1 MERYFSYKEYLRSL
15 FGTRIQKLTIDA
27 GFTCPN
33 RDGKV
38 GINGCTFCDN
48 GAFNPSYCAPQ
59 KSVLQQ
65 LEEGIEFHRNRY
77 RRAEGYLAYFQA
89 YSNTYIADNNEG
101 GGAKFAVHKLE
112 KIYKPAMEHPL
123 VKGIV
128 VGTRPDCLED
138 EKLDF
143 FEELSKKMFVSIE
156 IGIESI
162 HDETLQR
169 INRGHDFQCAVDALQ
184 RMKARN
190 IHAGAHFIFGL
201 PYETPQMWMED
212 VKIINKLPLSS
223 IKFHQLQ
230 IIKGTQMEK
239 EYAADAKLFHS
250 FTMESYIDFIVD
262 FVEKL
267 NPTFAIERFAG
278 EVPPRF
284 LSANNWGTIRYDV
297 VLQRIIK
304 EFEKR
309 GSWQG
314 RLLHPMESHPYLYP
328 NCKQVNSIGNF

>member
-1 MERYFSYKEYLRSL
+1 MEVYYSYKNYLKSL

-33 RDGKV
+33 RDGTK
-38 GINGCTFCDN
+38 GLHGCTYCNND
-48 GAFNPSYCAPQ
+48 AFNPSYCMPQ

-65 LEEGIEFHRNRY
+65 IEEGIEFHKNRY

-89 YSNTYIADNNEG
+89 YSNTYSSLDIL
-101 GGAKFAVHKLE
+101 KQ
-112 KIYKPAMEHPL
+112 IYQPAIEHPE

-143 FEELSKKMFVSIE
+143 FEKLSQEMFVSIE

-162 HDETLQR
+162 HDETLMR

-184 RMKARN
+184 RIRARN
-190 IHAGAHFIFGL
+190 IHTGAHFIFGL
-201 PYETPQMWMED
+201 PYETPEMWIED
-212 VKIINKLPLSS
+212 IQIINNLPLNS

-239 EYAADAKLFHS
+239 EYLVNPKPFYP
-250 FTMESYIDFIVD
+250 FTMDTYIDFIVD
-262 FVEKL
+262 FVERL
-267 NPTFAIERFAG
+267 NPAFAIERFAG

-284 LSANNWGTIRYDV
+284 LSVNHWGSIRYDV
-297 VLQRIIK
+297 VLQRIVK
-304 EFEKR
+304 EFESR
-309 GSWQG
+309 GRWQG
-314 RLLHPMESHPYLYP
+314 K
-328 NCKQVNSIGNF
+328 NI

>member
-1 MERYFSYKEYLRSL
+1 VERYFSYKNYLIKQ
-15 FGTRIQKLTIDA
+15 FGTRMQKLTIDA

-33 RDGKV
+33 RDGLI
-38 GINGCTFCDN
+38 GLHGCTYCDN
-48 GAFNPSYCAPQ
+48 QAFNPSYCMPQ

-65 LEEGIEFHRNRY
+65 LEGGIEFHKNRY

-89 YSNTYIADNNEG
+89 YSNTYLPVIGEG
-101 GGAKFAVHKLE
+101 RDRLQSVSTIKKLKE
-112 KIYKPAMEHPL
+112 IYQPAIEHPL

-128 VGTRPDCLED
+128 IGTRPDCLED

-143 FEELSKKMFVSIE
+143 FAELSKKMFVSIE

-162 HDETLQR
+162 HDETLRR

-184 RMKARN
+184 RISARN
-190 IHAGAHFIFGL
+190 VHAGAHFIFGL
-201 PYETPQMWMED
+201 PEETPEMWLED
-212 VKIINKLPLSS
+212 VKIINKLPLNS

-239 EYAADAKLFHS
+239 EYLADSKPFYP
-250 FTMESYIDFIVD
+250 FTMDSYIEFIVD
-262 FVEKL
+262 FAERL
-267 NPTFAIERFAG
+267 NPDFAIERFAG

-284 LSANNWGTIRYDV
+284 LTVNHWGTIRYDV
-297 VLQRIIK
+297 VLQKIIR

-309 GSWQG
+309 DSWQG
-314 RLLHPMESHPYLYP
+314 KE
-328 NCKQVNSIGNF
+328 F